1 MKTTKITNLRFNP
14 YLKVNN
20 YFMYTE
26 ILDNIKKLYNN
37 VKSDNKTSIL
47 SIVAYNNIKN
57 LLKNI
62 GFKFTNIQFNY
73 AVLKKINRIFNLNSY
88 KRCVP
93 ISKKKL
99 NKTET
104 KKLCTIQIIILEN
117 QALKKQM

>member
-1 MKTTKITNLRFNP
+1 MKTTKVTNSRFNP

-62 GFKFTNIQFNY
+62 GFKFTNIQFNN
-73 AVLKKINRIFNLNSY
+73 AMLKRISGIFNLNSY
-88 KRCVP
+88 KRSVP

-99 NKTET
+99 NKSEIE
-104 KKLCTIQIIILEN
+104 KII
-117 QALKKQM
+117 